1 MRARQFEKRTPEL
14 RLKLEGWRS
23 RFVLVLVIAGFLVL
37 AGRAFY
43 LQALD
48 TGFLQ
53 AKGEQRYTRV
63 IDLPASRGKVL
74 DRNGQLLAI
83 STAVESIWAA
93 ACHRSTPVPIG
104 RTSRCARSARRRF
117 TGVGSTFS
125 THSSPEIA
133 SSPGS

>member
-23 RFVLVLVIAGFLVL
+23 RFVLVLVMAGFALL

-53 AKGEQRYTRV
+53 AKGEQRYARV

-93 ACHRSTPVPIG
+93 PDDMEDLEGAQLRSLAGALGMKLPDPQTTVIV
-104 RTSRCARSARRRF
+104 TAEARK
-117 TGVGSTFS
+117 
-125 THSSPEIA
+125 
-133 SSPGS
+133 